1 MSDQPPML
9 PPWAPPAQPVTP
21 PVAPDAGNS
30 AFASATYGAGGSVN
44 PTYVHGSHPTHA
56 APRRGLGAFAV
67 VIISAVTALIVGGVS
82 GLAGY
87 VLGRNVDAT
96 RVAAASTV
104 PVTAPVDE
112 PLQAV
117 APAPLPGNSIASIV
131 ANALPSVVSIVI
143 EGASQSGS
151 GSGFVLRDDGYIVTN
166 HHVVE
171 LADAGGTITV
181 VFNDGTKQP
190 GTVVGSNSEY
200 DLAVVKVPTE
210 GLEHVLTP
218 MPIGDS
224 GAVNVGDPVIAIGAP
239 LGLDGTVTSG
249 IISALDRP
257 VTAGA
262 QGSESYINAIQTDAA
277 INPGNSGGPLL
288 NSAGQ
293 VIGVNSAIAT
303 LAIGEGGSIGLGFAI
318 PVNSVRRIAD
328 EIITTGSS
336 STPVIGVTLD
346 LSYTDSGARVR
357 DVNPGGPSEL
367 AGLLTGDIIVRV
379 NDRIIDDAT
388 ELVVAIRSF
397 APGDTISLGYLRNG
411 QEGSVNVT
419 LGSSATK
426 G

>member
-1 MSDQPPML
+1 MSDQPPVL
-9 PPWAPPAQPVTP
+9 PPWTPSAPTTTP
-21 PVAPDAGNS
+21 PLTADPGAAGFTS
-30 AFASATYGAGGSVN
+30 AIYGAGGSVN
-44 PTYVHGSHPTHA
+44 PTYPNGPHPAHA
-56 APRRGLGAFAV
+56 APRRGLCAFAV
-67 VIISAVTALIVGGVS
+67 VLVSAVTALIVGGVS

-96 RVAAASTV
+96 RVAAADAV
-104 PVTAPVDE
+104 PVSAPVTE
-112 PLQAV
+112 PVPAV
-117 APAPLPGNSIASIV
+117 APPPIPGNSIAAIV

-171 LADAGGTITV
+171 LAETGGTITV
-181 VFNDGTKQP
+181 VFNDGTKQQ

-200 DLAVVKVPTE
+200 DLAVVKVPIE
-210 GLEHVLTP
+210 GLGRVMAP

-257 VTAGA
+257 VTAGT
-262 QGSESYINAIQTDAA
+262 QGRESYINAIQTDAA

-288 NSAGQ
+288 NAAGQ

-303 LAIGEGGSIGLGFAI
+303 LALGEGGSIGLGFAI
-318 PVNSVRRIAD
+318 PVNSVRRIAE
-328 EIITTGSS
+328 EIITTGAS
-336 STPVIGVTLD
+336 STPIIGVTLD
-346 LSYTDSGARVR
+346 LSFTDSGARLR
-357 DVNPGGPSEL
+357 DVNTGGPSAL
-367 AGLLTGDIIVRV
+367 AGLLSGDIIVRV

-397 APGDTISLGYLRNG
+397 APGDTITLGYLRNG

-419 LGSSATK
+419 LGSSATTD
-426 G
+426 

>member
-9 PPWAPPAQPVTP
+9 PPWAPPAPTAAP
-21 PVAPDAGNS
+21 PLPPDPGTS
-30 AFASATYGAGGSVN
+30 GFTSATYGSGGSVN
-44 PTYVHGSHPTHA
+44 PTYPTGPHPAHA

-67 VIISAVTALIVGGVS
+67 VLVSAVTALIVGAVS

-87 VLGRNVDAT
+87 VLGRSVDAS
-96 RVAAASTV
+96 RVAVASAV
-104 PVTAPVDE
+104 PVTASVEEPAPV
-112 PLQAV
+112 V
-117 APAPLPGNSIASIV
+117 APAPIPGNSIASIV
-131 ANALPSVVSIVI
+131 STALPSVVSIVI

-171 LADAGGTITV
+171 LAESGGSITV

-210 GLEHVLTP
+210 GLADVLKP

-249 IISALDRP
+249 IISAVDRP
-257 VTAGA
+257 VTAGV

-288 NSAGQ
+288 NAAGQ

-303 LAIGEGGSIGLGFAI
+303 LALGEGGSIGLGFAI

-336 STPVIGVTLD
+336 STPIIGVTLD
-346 LSYTDSGARVR
+346 LSFTDSGARLR

-419 LGSSATK
+419 LGSSATTN
-426 G
+426 

>member
-1 MSDQPPML
+1 MSDQPPMR
-9 PPWAPPAQPVTP
+9 PPWAPPVPTATQPTP
-21 PVAPDAGNS
+21 PDQGPGG
-30 AFASATYGAGGSVN
+30 FTSATYGAGGSVN
-44 PTYVHGSHPTHA
+44 PTYPSGPHPAHA

-67 VIISAVTALIVGGVS
+67 VLVSAVTALIVGGVS

-87 VLGRNVDAT
+87 VLGRNVDAS
-96 RVAAASTV
+96 RVAVANAV
-104 PVTAPVDE
+104 PVTTAVEEPAP
-112 PLQAV
+112 AV
-117 APAPLPGNSIASIV
+117 APPPMPGNSIASIV
-131 ANALPSVVSIVI
+131 SNALPSVVSIVI
-143 EGASQSGS
+143 EGAGQSGS

-171 LADAGGTITV
+171 LADTGGTITV
-181 VFNDGTKQP
+181 VFNDGTKQT

-210 GLEHVLTP
+210 GLARVMTP
-218 MPIGDS
+218 IPTGDS

-249 IISALDRP
+249 IVSALDRP
-257 VTAGA
+257 VTAGS

-288 NSAGQ
+288 NAAGE

-303 LAIGEGGSIGLGFAI
+303 LALGEGGSIGLGFAI

-336 STPVIGVTLD
+336 STPIIGVTLD
-346 LSYTDSGARVR
+346 LSFTDAGARLR
-357 DVNPGGPSEL
+357 DVNPGGPSDL

-379 NDRIIDDAT
+379 NDRVIDDAT

-397 APGDTISLGYLRNG
+397 APGDTISLGYLRDG
-411 QEGSVNVT
+411 QEGSVNLT
-419 LGSSATK
+419 LGSSATT